1 MGQSAAFIEDNLS
14 RLKQNLV
21 ATIVIIVNDQG
32 PIFIYLLVNI
42 DNRANNMS
50 FQTILMAIKH
60 SAAVIN
66 PYAIDIGRQ

>member
-42 DNRANNMS
+42 DNRANNMLS
-50 FQTILMAIKH
+50 LIHI
-60 SAAVIN
+60 
-66 PYAIDIGRQ
+66 